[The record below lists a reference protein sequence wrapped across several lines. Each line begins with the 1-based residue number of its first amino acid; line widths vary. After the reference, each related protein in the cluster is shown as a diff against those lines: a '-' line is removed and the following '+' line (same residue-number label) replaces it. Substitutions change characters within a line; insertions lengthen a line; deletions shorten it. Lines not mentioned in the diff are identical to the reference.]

1 MKIIAIDTATS
12 KFTVAAKD
20 GERTVST
27 TYNVGMKQSE
37 ILLPAIDSVLGQ
49 IGITASELDAMAV
62 SSGPGSFTGLRLSFA
77 ACKALS
83 LANRTP
89 LYPISTLKAHAYQ
102 YMQGHTDFY
111 ILPVIDAKQN
121 KFFASCYKN
130 GKEIFPEGDYT
141 LEEIFDELKKL
152 QVLQKNEIT
161 NDAKITSDDIND
173 EKKLPTQK
181 KCCDKNSKI
190 IICGPDAELFNE
202 RAKNLFIADD
212 TAKCDTSESDT
223 SSDFSIDTND
233 CKYLKNCELLIINS
247 QLTAEALFDMAEKMI
262 EENISPAED
271 YDAPVYLRAS
281 NAEEKLLEKNEAKND
296 N

>member
-1 MKIIAIDTATS
+1 MKMLAIDTATT

-37 ILLPAIDSVLGQ
+37 ILLPAINSVLGQ
-49 IGITASELDAMAV
+49 LGITASELDAMAV

-83 LANRTP
+83 LANGTP
-89 LYPISTLKAHAYQ
+89 LYPISTLKAYAYQ
-102 YMQGHTDFY
+102 YMHTDFY

-121 KFFASCYKN
+121 KFFTSGYKN

-202 RAKNLFIADD
+202 RAKNLFSIDAA
-212 TAKCDTSESDT
+212 AKCETTGSEN

-247 QLTAEALFDMAEKMI
+247 QLTAEALFDIAEKMI

>member
-141 LEEIFDELKKL
+141 LEEIFDKL
-152 QVLQKNEIT
+152 QKLQ
-161 NDAKITSDDIND
+161 AQ
-173 EKKLPTQK
+173 QK

-212 TAKCDTSESDT
+212 TAKCETTGSEN

-247 QLTAEALFDMAEKMI
+247 QLTAEALFDIAEKMI